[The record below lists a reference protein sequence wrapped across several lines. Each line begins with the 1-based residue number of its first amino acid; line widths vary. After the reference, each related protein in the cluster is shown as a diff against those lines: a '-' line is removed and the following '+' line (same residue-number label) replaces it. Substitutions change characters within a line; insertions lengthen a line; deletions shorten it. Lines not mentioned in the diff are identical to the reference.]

1 MEVIYSIGVRFGG
14 GGIGNIALNAVRGIC
29 RHGFLK
35 RLLVATDESK
45 EIDGKLVKKILFPKL
60 INKAMY
66 LANFGDVTRSMVT
79 DRLFDRMAVRHI
91 EKCDI
96 FHGWNNFSLLSLR
109 KAKSLGALT
118 VIERASSHPATQNA
132 LLDEEY
138 ERFLNKRYMNESV
151 KRVTER
157 SLEELSECDYITV
170 PSEFAAESMVHGG
183 VDRKKLLLIP
193 FGVNVDKYRPVVK
206 ADKTFRVLFMGQVS
220 IRKGIPYLLAAWDGL
235 KLKDAELAIVG
246 AAFPDTKGILEKYSG
261 NPTVKFYGHIR
272 DPIKMFQ
279 SSSIFVFP
287 SIEEGS
293 ALVNYEAM
301 ACGLPVVT
309 TGNSGS
315 VVRDGVDGY
324 VIPVRDTAAIREK
337 IETLYAD
344 KGKRETMGASARA
357 RIEKYTWHNYGENL
371 VREYRRVSGL

>member
-45 EIDGKLVKKILFPKL
+45 EIDGKLVKKILFPRL

-66 LANFGDVTRSMVT
+66 LANFGDVTRSMIT

-170 PSEFAAESMVHGG
+170 PSEFAAESMVRGG

-272 DPIKMFQ
+272 DPVKMFQ

-324 VIPVRDTAAIREK
+324 VIPIRDTAAIREK

-344 KGKRETMGASARA
+344 RGKREMMGASARA
-357 RIEKYTWHNYGENL
+357 RIEKYTWHNYGDNL